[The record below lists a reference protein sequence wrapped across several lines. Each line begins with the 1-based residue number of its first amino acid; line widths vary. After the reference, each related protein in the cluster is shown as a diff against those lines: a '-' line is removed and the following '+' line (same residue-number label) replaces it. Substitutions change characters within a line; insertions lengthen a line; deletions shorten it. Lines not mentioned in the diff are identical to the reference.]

1 MECLAAAD
9 DISSDFKNITV
20 RNMVLYLNI
29 CQFTYH
35 FIVTNILKLA
45 SIKLLLSKHN
55 LQQ

>member
-29 CQFTYH
+29 YQFKISFLTSCSLGIHSYRENSK
-35 FIVTNILKLA
+35 IVEGK
-45 SIKLLLSKHN
+45 
-55 LQQ
+55 